1 MELDK
6 MKCVPCQGGVP
17 TLTDSEIAQLHPQV
31 SRWSVVERHNDDGIR
46 RLERS
51 FDFEDF
57 AEALAFTNKI
67 GELAEKEGHHPDIL
81 TEWGKVTVMWWT
93 HKIKGLHQNDFIM
106 AARTDGL
113 YNSLEADSH
122 NPWNKI

>member
-17 TLTDSEIAQLHPQV
+17 TLTDSEIAQLRPQV

-81 TEWGKVTVMWWT
+81 TKWGKVTVMWWT

-113 YNSLEADSH
+113 YNSLEEESH
-122 NPWNKI
+122 NP

>member
-31 SRWSVVERHNDDGIR
+31 PLWTVVERPKKGRIR
-46 RLERS
+46 LLERS
-51 FDFEDF
+51 FNFEDF
-57 AEALAFTNKI
+57 SEALTFTNKV

-106 AARTDGL
+106 AAKTDAL
-113 YNSLEADSH
+113 YNSSKAHSH
-122 NPWNKI
+122 DP

>member
-1 MELDK
+1 

-122 NPWNKI
+122 NP

>member
-122 NPWNKI
+122 NP

>member
-67 GELAEKEGHHPDIL
+67 GEIAEKEGHHPDIL

-122 NPWNKI
+122 NP

>member
-1 MELDK
+1 MGLDK

-17 TLTDSEIAQLHPQV
+17 TLTDSEIAQLQPQV
-31 SRWSVVERHNDDGIR
+31 PLWTVVERPKEVGIR
-46 RLERS
+46 LLERS
-51 FDFEDF
+51 FNFADFS
-57 AEALAFTNKI
+57 EALTFTNKV

-106 AARTDGL
+106 AAKTDGL
-113 YNSLEADSH
+113 YNSSKAHSH
-122 NPWNKI
+122 DL